1 MVERKLER
9 ERVIT
14 LARGG
19 KALESKK
26 YIGIYRMYII
36 IWMSIKFLWK
46 IFWFQKLNRIWDQE
60 TERKWEKLLKELA
73 TEYRQRAVYLGGLL
87 IKFGQFLSS
96 RGDLLPSSFIR
107 ELEGLVDR
115 VQPVPFEYSKGI
127 IEEDW
132 QESMDKYIASIDE
145 DPIASASIGEV
156 YKAYLHDG
164 TPVAVKVQRYR
175 VREIFQTDFKAM
187 RVVFG
192 ILNRFTIFGK
202 KADLPSLY
210 KEVVAVMSDELDFTM
225 ELENGN
231 YFRKRFE
238 NHSNVYIPE
247 YFTDLSTGR
256 VLVMEWVEGT
266 RVTDISFIKRN
277 DLDREKLARTIFDL
291 CVEQFVNA
299 GMFHADPHA
308 GNIMIKEDGTVV
320 VIDFGM
326 VGKVKREDVDHIR
339 SMIEGFIIDDYDR
352 VVDSLRE
359 MNFLL
364 DDADTEAMKK
374 MMRRLVSM
382 YLSEDMSK
390 MDATVMND
398 ILEDLQDFVKDQP
411 IQLPAD
417 YAFLGRAAS
426 MILGVLTAV
435 YPQMDL
441 VSWGKPVINEWM
453 TGSQSKFGFYKNIV
467 KETGQP
473 LLSLP
478 RALVEF
484 LEDGDKER
492 EWQQTKQ
499 QQTLWHHFY
508 FFYAAVTFLIG
519 STILVASFFLP
530 ASLEEIPI
538 WVLYLISGVSFAGTF
553 LFSWK
558 HASMI
563 KNIS

>member
-1 MVERKLER
+1 MN
-9 ERVIT
+9 
-14 LARGG
+14 
-19 KALESKK
+19 SKK

-46 IFWFQKLNRIWDQE
+46 IFWFQKLNRIWDQD
-60 TERKWEKLLKELA
+60 TERKWEELLKKMA

-96 RGDLLPSSFIR
+96 RGDLLPASFIR

-115 VQPVPFEYSKGI
+115 VQPVPFSFSKEI

-132 QESMDKYIASIDE
+132 QESLEKRIASIDE
-145 DPIASASIGEV
+145 DPVASASIGEV

-187 RVVFG
+187 RVVFWM
-192 ILNRFTIFGK
+192 LNRFTIFGK
-202 KADLPSLY
+202 KADLPALY
-210 KEVVAVMSDELDFTM
+210 KEVVAVMSNELDFTM

-238 NHSNVYIPE
+238 DHSNVYIPE

-266 RVTDISFIKRN
+266 RVTDISFIKRHN
-277 DLDREKLARTIFDL
+277 LDRERLARTIFDL

-308 GNIMIKEDGTVV
+308 GNIMIKQDGTVV
-320 VIDFGM
+320 ILDFGM
-326 VGKVKREDVDHIR
+326 VGKVKREDVEHIR
-339 SMIEGFIIDDYDR
+339 AIIEGFIIDDYDR
-352 VVDSLRE
+352 IIASLRD
-359 MNFLL
+359 MDFLL
-364 DDADTEAMKK
+364 EGADTEAMKK
-374 MMRRLVSM
+374 MMRRMLTM
-382 YLSEDMSK
+382 YLSEDMSNL
-390 MDATVMND
+390 DATVMNE
-398 ILEDLQDFVKDQP
+398 ILEDMQDFVKDQP

-426 MILGVLTAV
+426 MILGVLMV
-435 YPQMDL
+435 VHPKMDI
-441 VSWGKPVINEWM
+441 VAWGKPVINEWM
-453 TGSQSKFGFYKNIV
+453 TGNQSKFGFYKNIA

-478 RALVEF
+478 RALVEY

-492 EWQQTKQ
+492 EWQRTKQ
-499 QQTLWHHFY
+499 QQSLWHHYY
-508 FFYAAVTFLIG
+508 FFYAAMTFFIG
-519 STILVASFFLP
+519 IMTLFASFLMPASWQAVPVWVFYLVAGF
-530 ASLEEIPI
+530 
-538 WVLYLISGVSFAGTF
+538 SFAGTL
-553 LFSWK
+553 LFSLK
-558 HASMI
+558 HAKMI
-563 KNIS
+563 KNIT